1 MAQDFVGTNNINLL
15 QPKGQ
20 YGTRSKGRK
29 HSAKSR
35 YVSTGLSDMT
45 EKVFPKED
53 EVHLNYLKQ
62 NGNEVEPE
70 WYVPIVPMILIN
82 GCSGVGTG
90 WKTSVPMYNPLDV
103 ANVMRQL
110 INDPFLEKMWSPLVP
125 WYRGFKGTIDRAE
138 RDDLFISSGVIQKV
152 DNTFRITELPIGYT
166 IAGYKKILQSMLNN
180 KDKVDANK
188 PGDIIIEKISVD
200 GDAKNVDIT
209 VTLTEENMQKT
220 DGHDPLILFKLTTNI
235 WTNNMHLYN
244 SDGKFTYYAT
254 PLKIAQEFYKV
265 RFSHYEKRKEAIVKR
280 LMMQIKQ
287 QENKIKFIN
296 GFQSGEYI
304 LTGKK
309 NEDQMLEFLKENGI

>member
-103 ANVMRQL
+103 ANVMRQ
-110 INDPFLEKMWSPLVP
+110 
-125 WYRGFKGTIDRAE
+125 
-138 RDDLFISSGVIQKV
+138 
-152 DNTFRITELPIGYT
+152 
-166 IAGYKKILQSMLNN
+166 
-180 KDKVDANK
+180 
-188 PGDIIIEKISVD
+188 
-200 GDAKNVDIT
+200 
-209 VTLTEENMQKT
+209 
-220 DGHDPLILFKLTTNI
+220 
-235 WTNNMHLYN
+235 
-244 SDGKFTYYAT
+244 
-254 PLKIAQEFYKV
+254 
-265 RFSHYEKRKEAIVKR
+265 
-280 LMMQIKQ
+280 
-287 QENKIKFIN
+287 
-296 GFQSGEYI
+296 
-304 LTGKK
+304 
-309 NEDQMLEFLKENGI
+309 